1 MAWISSGRLVNP
13 AIDAVLLDTVALTA
27 GIRTP
32 QAIVTS
38 TVTAQ
43 FELQLRDAA
52 NAATLRSQ
60 ILSVVA
66 MDTFDFTFNQPIQVA
81 LNERLRILAV
91 GTIVGTVS
99 VSMNYQV

>member
-1 MAWISSGRLVNP
+1 MAWISSGRLTNP
-13 AIDAVLLDTVALTA
+13 VADAILLDTAALGV
-27 GIRTP
+27 GIRVP

-60 ILSVVA
+60 MLSVVA
-66 MDTFDFTFNQPIQVA
+66 MDTVEFTFNQPIVMA
-81 LNERLRILAV
+81 A
-91 GTIVGTVS
+91 S
-99 VSMNYQV
+99 

>member
-13 AIDAVLLDTVALTA
+13 AIDAVLLDTVALAA
-27 GIRTP
+27 GTRTP
-32 QAIVTS
+32 HAIVTS
-38 TVTAQ
+38 TVSAQ
-43 FELQLRDAA
+43 FELQWRDAA

-60 ILSVVA
+60 MLSVVA
-66 MDTFDFTFNQPIQVA
+66 LDTVEVTFNQPIQMA